1 MAEENA
7 TVNENQEI
15 QENDVNSQSV
25 TGEQT
30 NEYSRMEDFMQEIRA
45 RMDAIDGQIRSIKD
59 AQAIT
64 IENGA
69 VIRDESE
76 VDTTD
81 SFRPLSSL
89 DFTIR

>member
-15 QENDVNSQSV
+15 QENEVNSQSATV
-25 TGEQT
+25 EQT
-30 NEYSRMEDFMQEIRA
+30 NEYSRIEDFMQEIRA
-45 RMDAIDGQIRSIKD
+45 RMDAIDGQIRSLKD

-69 VIRDESE
+69 IIRDESE

>member
-15 QENDVNSQSV
+15 QENEVNSQSA

>member
-15 QENDVNSQSV
+15 QENEVNSQSA

-30 NEYSRMEDFMQEIRA
+30 NEYSRIEDFMQEIRA
-45 RMDAIDGQIRSIKD
+45 RMDAIDGQIRSLKD

-69 VIRDESE
+69 IIRDESE

-81 SFRPLSSL
+81 SFSPLSSL

>member
-15 QENDVNSQSV
+15 QENEVNSQSA

-30 NEYSRMEDFMQEIRA
+30 NEYSRIEDFMQEIRA
-45 RMDAIDGQIRSIKD
+45 RMDAIDGQIRSLKD

-69 VIRDESE
+69 IIRDESE

>member
-15 QENDVNSQSV
+15 QENEVSSQSA

-69 VIRDESE
+69 IIRDESE

-81 SFRPLSSL
+81 SFKPLSSL